1 MYRKTN
7 NILDFVDSLGD
18 LAFVFSYDSDT
29 DGIRIFNNQGLEMNP
44 EQANQLVQGLTNFYS
59 SFNEEQRLD
68 LNKKQIEQD
77 IMTRA
82 SWYGSLVKRKEFRKN
97 LKRHWTFY
105 CEVCREKVSSSTHQE
120 WWTINWQ
127 SSLMLNS
134 SRGYERCCSENCGNK
149 IAEEIIQN
157 ERARLYNI
165 HGIEV

>member
-29 DGIRIFNNQGLEMNP
+29 DGIRIVNNQGLEMNP

-77 IMTRA
+77 LMTRA

-134 SRGYERCCSENCGNK
+134 SRGYERCCSENCGNN

-157 ERARLYNI
+157 ERARLYKI